1 MVEAYRSQQWTV
13 INDRSFTQSIRRE
26 ISHGFLYTSGRLISS
41 LHAQGMASQQ
51 LQGGYAVHAG
61 APTGSL
67 ATVFKTHDDSAKVVL
82 QCYYEKSSPQWM
94 WMQRSAWIQF
104 VGVAFQ

>member
-1 MVEAYRSQQWTV
+1 MIGHLPKVSEERSHM
-13 INDRSFTQSIRRE
+13 DSFIPLVDWSPR
-26 ISHGFLYTSGRLISS
+26 SS

-67 ATVFKTHDDSAKVVL
+67 ATVFKTHDDSAKIVL
-82 QCYYEKSSPQWM
+82 QCYYEKSSPQWI